1 MEKLFFVIVC
11 VAFFCQDIFSQ
22 SNKIIVPI
30 DQPTIQSAINISSD
44 GDTVVVNPGRY
55 FENIIFRGKE
65 IVLTSKYY
73 EENDTSFITS
83 TIIDG
88 SSPVNA
94 DSASVVRIVD
104 NEDSTTVLQGFT
116 ITGGTG
122 TKWTDEHG
130 AGVYRE
136 GGGILIALSS
146 PTIKHNIIINNTVA
160 ITGGVS
166 SSGGGGIRAGD
177 GNLKILNNV
186 ITQNTGRYG
195 AGIVLNY
202 TGALVRNNIITQNS
216 GGQDYGGGAL
226 WMNHDG
232 PNGKTI
238 ENNTFTWNN
247 VQQAIYVWEGTSTI
261 SNCIIYADSTVS
273 TVQIGVRSGG
283 PTVTY
288 SNVQG
293 GWTGEGNIDSPPQFS
308 DFFCHLSDESPYVDA
323 GDTTA
328 IYNDLEDIL
337 SPGTALWPSK
347 GTSRNDIGA
356 YGGPGAS
363 ELPSFNPH

>member
-1 MEKLFFVIVC
+1 MEKLIFVIVC
-11 VAFFCQDIFSQ
+11 LTFFCPDISSQ

-30 DQPTIQSAINISSD
+30 DQATIQSAINISSD
-44 GDTVVVNPGRY
+44 GDTVVVYPGRY
-55 FENIIFRGKE
+55 LENIIFRGKE
-65 IVLTSKYY
+65 IVLTSRYY

-88 SSPVNA
+88 SSPVNT
-94 DSASVVRIVD
+94 DSASVVRIVN

-122 TKWTDEHG
+122 TIWTDEHG
-130 AGVYRE
+130 AGIYRE

-146 PTIKHNIIINNTVA
+146 PTIKHNIIVNNTVA
-160 ITGGVS
+160 KTSGVS
-166 SSGGGGIRAGD
+166 SAGGGGIRAGD

-186 ITQNTGRYG
+186 ITKNTGRYG
-195 AGIVLNY
+195 AGIVLNF
-202 TGALVRNNIITQNS
+202 TGALIRNNIITQNS